1 MVTSFIDTN
10 IWLYRLFEDQ
20 RMEVLERERKR
31 ILATSITEESGLIV
45 STQVINEISINLLRK
60 AKFQE
65 ERISSINREL
75 YNRCRVVEFNL
86 KILESASNLRTQ
98 YSFSF
103 WDSLIVASALA
114 AEANILYSEDM
125 QDGLIISNQLTLI
138 NPFPLSWLSVWY
150 YWISYLINSDE

>member
-31 ILATSITEESGLIV
+31 IIATSITEESGLIV
-45 STQVINEISINLLRK
+45 STQVINEISVNLLRK
-60 AKFQE
+60 ANFQE
-65 ERISSINREL
+65 DRIKSINQEL

-86 KILESASNLRTQ
+86 TILESASNLRTQ
-98 YSFSF
+98 YCFSF

-114 AEANILYSEDM
+114 TDANILYSEDM
-125 QDGLIISNQLTLI
+125 QDGLIIYNQLTLI
-138 NPFPLSWLSVWY
+138 NPFRSS
-150 YWISYLINSDE
+150 